1 MSAKNTKKRINIA
14 DLHEISAQMDAKLSI
29 STQPRIFKISID
41 GLPNVEFAKLRDAYD
56 YLSVTCE
63 HGIEYWHR
71 VTRAT
76 EEAIE
81 RRERRRHP
89 AGYFDKA
96 GRFFLEERR
105 ECCANVKSPS
115 RAWPYLEMQHGRSL
129 VHVASVYS
137 IDVKH
142 LRERVREIDQ
152 SQDLT
157 RSAA

>member
-1 MSAKNTKKRINIA
+1 MSAKNTKKRIGIA
-14 DLHEISAQMDAKLSI
+14 DLHEMAAQINASLSI
-29 STQPRIFKISID
+29 STQPRIIQVSID
-41 GLPNVEFAKLRDAYD
+41 GLPKVEFTKLREAYG
-56 YLSVTCE
+56 YLSVTLE
-63 HGIEYWHR
+63 AGVEYWHR
-71 VTRAT
+71 VARAT

-89 AGYFDKA
+89 DGYFDKA
-96 GRFFLEERR
+96 GRFFLTERC
-105 ECCANVKSPS
+105 ECCANVKTPS
-115 RAWPYLEMQHGRSL
+115 RAWRYLEMQHGRSL